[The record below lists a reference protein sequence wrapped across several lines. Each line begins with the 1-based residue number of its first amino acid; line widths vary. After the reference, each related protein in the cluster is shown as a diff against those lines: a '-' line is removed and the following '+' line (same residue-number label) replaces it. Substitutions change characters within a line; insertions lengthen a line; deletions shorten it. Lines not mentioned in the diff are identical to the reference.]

1 VPLVALLPLQDP
13 EALQESALADDQLS
27 VPLPP
32 FATTPGVAVKVALGM
47 RLTVTLELMLIPPGP
62 LQTSE

>member
-1 VPLVALLPLQDP
+1 
-13 EALQESALADDQLS
+13 LQESALADDQLS

-32 FATTPGVAVKVALGM
+32 LATTTGVAVKVALGM
-47 RLTVTLELMLIPPGP
+47 RLTVTLELMLFPPGP